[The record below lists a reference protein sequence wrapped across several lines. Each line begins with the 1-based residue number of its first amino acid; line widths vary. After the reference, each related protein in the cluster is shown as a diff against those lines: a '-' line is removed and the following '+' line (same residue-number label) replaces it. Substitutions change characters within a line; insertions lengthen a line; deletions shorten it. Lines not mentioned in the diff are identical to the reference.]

1 MNISK
6 AFQLKNIF
14 LLVIIAALMIPASL
28 MSQENRAETR
38 KERKEREQ
46 AENLKK
52 FETAKKL
59 VLDTTFAVPAEN
71 ILFGDGST
79 MTPVQSTINFLKMD
93 GDMAVIQVGSDFART
108 RGLNS
113 LGGVTLKGKIRNL
126 KVTEK
131 ENKNRLFMTFM
142 LTGLIGTARIS
153 LSLTGSD
160 RAVVDVDGM
169 FSGRAFSLRGPV
181 TPLKDAT
188 IFEGT
193 EF

>member
-1 MNISK
+1 MKIKK
-6 AFQLKNIF
+6 ALNLKVIF
-14 LLVIIAALMIPASL
+14 LTVILAAILLPATV
-28 MSQENRAETR
+28 MSQENRGETR
-38 KERKEREQ
+38 KEKKAREKAEQIKKYEQ
-46 AENLKK
+46 ARQLI
-52 FETAKKL
+52 
-59 VLDTTFAVPAEN
+59 LDSTFAVPADN
-71 ILFGDGST
+71 ILFGDGSP

-93 GDMAVIQVGSDFART
+93 GDEAVIQVGSDFART

-113 LGGVTLKGKIRNL
+113 LGGVTLKGKVSNL
-126 KVTEK
+126 KIKEK
-131 ENKNRLFMTFM
+131 EGKNRLFMTFT

-181 TPLKDAT
+181 QTLGET
-188 IFEGT
+188 NIFEGT